1 LFEEFKKIGSFEI
14 AKNRP
19 EDYNQVSQEWIS
31 IINEI
36 IDFWNKYYIN
46 QPTNFKKPIKV
57 KDYVFTG
64 MEADDFGDLY
74 INRRRY
80 SNKIDYADLKSLKGL
95 LKGLKELY
103 PEYFEGDKFGF
114 FGESHII
121 KRFKIFESKINIK
134 NIKSCDCFFQC
145 KGLKKI
151 NLKRLDDIN
160 EIIDNINKFWID
172 FIKKRK

>member
-1 LFEEFKKIGSFEI
+1 MKYLKTLENWGISKEKTKEIKKWMNDNFDTIFLGKFEESLSKRDEFIDYFEGKKFNLFEEFKKIGSFEI

-57 KDYVFTG
+57 KDYVFTD

-74 INRRRY
+74 INRRR
-80 SNKIDYADLKSLKGL
+80 
-95 LKGLKELY
+95 
-103 PEYFEGDKFGF
+103 
-114 FGESHII
+114 
-121 KRFKIFESKINIK
+121 
-134 NIKSCDCFFQC
+134 
-145 KGLKKI
+145 
-151 NLKRLDDIN
+151 
-160 EIIDNINKFWID
+160 
-172 FIKKRK
+172 